1 MLFILKYKYEC
12 GWTFICFIFDP
23 FHPTRAIKSLA
34 VLKNKNWGP
43 WRGMWHLGSN
53 PGAHFRRD
61 FPPLSVKKRDRGKT
75 KNFFYRVTFAIVII
89 DISNFLQ
96 YVICGYVC
104 FSWDKHYI
112 TVTRVKC
119 FPSWIEV
126 SSTKEHWLSS

>member
-1 MLFILKYKYEC
+1 MALVITSQSNLALKFFSSKLYK
-12 GWTFICFIFDP
+12 I
-23 FHPTRAIKSLA
+23 RARPLDYLGQI
-34 VLKNKNWGP
+34 
-43 WRGMWHLGSN
+43 WRPVTTPRLGSN

-61 FPPLSVKKRDRGKT
+61 FPLLSVKKRDRKYWEL
-75 KNFFYRVTFAIVII
+75 FYRVTFAIVII